1 MGGYSK
7 QASAGLI
14 ALIALRRARAEYD
27 RRKAEAAARTA
38 DGGAGPETV
47 PAPKKKK
54 RGWFG

>member
-14 ALIALRRARAEYD
+14 ALFAIRRARAEY
-27 RRKAEAAARTA
+27 RRRQALAAAKGDDKAEAKVAT
-38 DGGAGPETV
+38 
-47 PAPKKKK
+47 PKKKK